1 MVIDIFWKLWPQL
14 PCYGRKAAQFVDL
27 LGYFTMKTSVDEKR
41 IQTCVEEAVGVLK
54 SQNLVLASH
63 PNSNIYGRLT
73 QLVEFNGY

>member
-1 MVIDIFWKLWPQL
+1 MPWNGDNWIFILMVFLFYRLQ
-14 PCYGRKAAQFVDL
+14 
-27 LGYFTMKTSVDEKR
+27 LGYFTMKSMVDEKR
-41 IQTCVEEAVGVLK
+41 IQGCVEEAVDVLK